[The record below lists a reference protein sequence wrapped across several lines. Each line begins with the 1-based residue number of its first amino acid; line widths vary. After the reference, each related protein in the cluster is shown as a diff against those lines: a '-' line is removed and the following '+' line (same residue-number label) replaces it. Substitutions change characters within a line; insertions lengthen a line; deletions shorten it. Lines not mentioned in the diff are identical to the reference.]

1 MNDKEFSKLANI
13 EIIEVEQAQATFIIN
28 GVPQPNVVKVKRYVL
43 KCPVC
48 GRVIYLFEDQKLS
61 YLDITR
67 LVTKDEDKLFEI
79 TKYCPKCGQKLSY
92 KRDVYNPE
100 EVVNQEN

>member
-13 EIIEVEQAQATFIIN
+13 EVVEFEQEQATVIIN
-28 GVPQPNVVKVKRYVL
+28 GVPQPNIVKVKRYAL
-43 KCPVC
+43 TCPVC
-48 GRVIYLFEDQKLS
+48 KRIIYMFDDPILS

-67 LVTKDEDKLFEI
+67 VITKDEDKLFEI
-79 TKYCPKCGQKLSY
+79 AKYCPECGQKLSY

-100 EVVNQEN
+100 EVVNPEN